1 MHQTE
6 AQVANERSK
15 SMTNVLDQIVG
26 ATAYDS
32 AGEKIGKIHELYLD
46 RSSKQP
52 KWAAVHTG
60 LFGVSESLVPL
71 AGAQPDGDGSVRVAV
86 AKNTVKSAPNLDVG
100 DRISPAD
107 EATLMQHYGMQPGR
121 PIAQEPAQPTSPQ
134 PTSPEPSH
142 SSGGRHLLGAA
153 PAVGGIGGT
162 SANTSAH
169 SAAPTTPPTTAT
181 TRPNPEPMTPST
193 AAGSGPEMIRSEERL
208 QVGTERTTSGTA
220 RLNKHVVTEQH
231 TVEVP
236 VSHEEVRVERTP
248 ITDPAQVRDTRLGDE
263 QREVTL
269 HEDKVVVSKESVP
282 VERVRLAVDEITEN
296 KQITENVRREEINAD
311 GVERRHR

>member
-1 MHQTE
+1 
-6 AQVANERSK
+6 
-15 SMTNVLDQIVG
+15 MTNMLDQIVG

-32 AGEKIGKIHELYLD
+32 AGEKIGKIHQLYLD

-52 KWAAVHTG
+52 KWAVVHTG

-71 AGAQPDGDGSVRVAV
+71 AGAQPDGDDSVRVAV
-86 AKNTVKSAPNLDVG
+86 AKNTVKSAPHLDVG

-121 PIAQEPAQPTSPQ
+121 PIVPETAQPTSPE
-134 PTSPEPSH
+134 SSH
-142 SSGGRHLLGAA
+142 SSGGRHLLRAA

-169 SAAPTTPPTTAT
+169 SAAPTTPPTNAT
-181 TRPNPEPMTPST
+181 TRPSPEPITPVT
-193 AAGSGPEMIRSEERL
+193 AAESGPEMIRSEERL

-248 ITDPAQVRDTRLGDE
+248 ITDPAQVLDTRLGDE

-269 HEDKVVVSKESVP
+269 HEDNVVVSKESVP
-282 VERVRLAVDEITEN
+282 VERVRLAVDEVTEN